1 MLPITSTYC
10 TDIYVWLVAR
20 SIFWEESVNPLDFV
34 TTIAAV
40 ATALGVIMAVVQ
52 IRTAMQQSM
61 TQFEDGLSR
70 EYRELARSIPID
82 SYLGK
87 ELSPE
92 VLEAALPVFFQYFHL
107 SNTQAHLRWR
117 GRVSKQT
124 WSLWALGIKSTMS
137 LPAFRQAWKRLECAH
152 QMRHLIFLKLMEDK
166 DYFDPRGIQ
175 LPVR

>member
-1 MLPITSTYC
+1 
-10 TDIYVWLVAR
+10 
-20 SIFWEESVNPLDFV
+20 VNPLDFV

-70 EYRELARSIPID
+70 EYRELARAIPID

-92 VLEAALPVFFQYFHL
+92 VLDAALPVFFQYFHL

-124 WSLWALGIKSTMS
+124 WSLWAL
-137 LPAFRQAWKRLECAH
+137 
-152 QMRHLIFLKLMEDK
+152 
-166 DYFDPRGIQ
+166 
-175 LPVR
+175 